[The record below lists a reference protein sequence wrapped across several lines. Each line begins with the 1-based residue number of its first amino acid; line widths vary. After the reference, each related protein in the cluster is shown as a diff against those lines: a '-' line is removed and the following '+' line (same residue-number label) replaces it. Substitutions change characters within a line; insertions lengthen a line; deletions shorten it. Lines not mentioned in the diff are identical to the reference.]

1 LVPALQPPAGTGW
14 NWLEPAG
21 TGWNRLEP
29 AGTGWNQLEP
39 KILKK
44 FHKTNTVQ
52 GRKRKYFLN

>member
-14 NWLEPAG
+14 NW
-21 TGWNRLEP
+21 LEP